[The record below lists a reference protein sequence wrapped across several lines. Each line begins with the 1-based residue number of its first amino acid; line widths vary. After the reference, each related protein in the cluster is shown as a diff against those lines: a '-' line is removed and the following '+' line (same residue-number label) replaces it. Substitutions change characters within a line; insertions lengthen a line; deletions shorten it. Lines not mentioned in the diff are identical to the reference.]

1 MKGSVVQT
9 LKPGKGKK
17 TMGIMIG
24 IIIVVLVADL
34 LLYIAGNRERTV
46 GKSIAAEE
54 ITEFYYTLSSSTNPP
69 QYQRY
74 HFYKDAGRLWF
85 YHEKREGKR
94 WPLTES
100 DITLGGKKELTEE
113 EWDVFVALLEGG
125 RVKKRAE
132 TASAGSRGPWMYLYW
147 NGDRSKFQEFSFASP
162 GAQSAFEEFCGE
174 LKNQTSHDDLFGE
187 QYGKKGSRSK

>member
-1 MKGSVVQT
+1 MNVALSAAKHGSTAEWTQFEIVKAT
-9 LKPGKGKK
+9 AYSTGKTSGKIP
-17 TMGIMIG
+17 T
-24 IIIVVLVADL
+24 
-34 LLYIAGNRERTV
+34 
-46 GKSIAAEE
+46 
-54 ITEFYYTLSSSTNPP
+54 
-69 QYQRY
+69 
-74 HFYKDAGRLWF
+74 
-85 YHEKREGKR
+85 
-94 WPLTES
+94 
-100 DITLGGKKELTEE
+100 DISVTEE

>member
-24 IIIVVLVADL
+24 IIIVVLVAAL

-85 YHEKREGKR
+85 YHEKREGNH
-94 WPLTES
+94 WPLTGA
-100 DITLGGKKELTEE
+100 DITFAGSVELAEE
-113 EWDVFVALLEGG
+113 EWMKLVTLLEGG
-125 RVKKRAE
+125 QVKKRTE
-132 TASAGSRGPWMYLYW
+132 SATTGSHGPWLYLYW
-147 NGDRSKFQEFSFASP
+147 NGDRSKFQEFSFPSP

-174 LKNQTSHDDLFGE
+174 LKNQTSNDDPSGE